1 MPGAVIGAGAEDLF
15 RRHARDVVPH
25 YSTRTE
31 DAWLVV
37 EELDRLGWSVVA
49 HNDRP
54 RRGWRARCR
63 KDPSDDVV
71 EGAAGD
77 VALAICRMAL
87 RAVEMYG

>member
-1 MPGAVIGAGAEDLF
+1 MPGEVIGAGIEDLF
-15 RRHARDVVPH
+15 RRQARDLVSH

-37 EELDRLGWSVVA
+37 EELDRLGWSVAVQ
-49 HNDRP
+49 NDRLG
-54 RRGWRARCR
+54 RGWWARCR

-71 EGAAGD
+71 EGVAGD